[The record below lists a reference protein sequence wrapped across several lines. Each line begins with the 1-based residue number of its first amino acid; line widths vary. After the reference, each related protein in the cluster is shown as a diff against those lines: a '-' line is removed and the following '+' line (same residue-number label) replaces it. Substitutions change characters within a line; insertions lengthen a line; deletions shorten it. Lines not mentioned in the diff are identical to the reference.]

1 MDFKGKNFIA
11 SYSGGK
17 DSTLAIYRAIK
28 SGMNPLELV
37 TTYNTSMAQ
46 SWFHKIPDTLLCK
59 VSYEIG
65 IPISLIQTPGEKYTE
80 NFENKLREAKG
91 RGAQVCVFG
100 DIDLEEHLEWC
111 TKRCKAVGLDAFF
124 PLWKEERKKLVYEF
138 IDYGFKTMITVVDTK
153 RLPEK
158 FLGRILS
165 RETADE
171 IESYGADICGEN
183 GEFHTFA
190 FDGPLFKNPVN
201 FSTGEIA
208 RSENY
213 SVLPLK

>member
-1 MDFKGKNFIA
+1 
-11 SYSGGK
+11 
-17 DSTLAIYRAIK
+17 
-28 SGMNPLELV
+28 
-37 TTYNTSMAQ
+37 
-46 SWFHKIPDTLLCK
+46 
-59 VSYEIG
+59 
-65 IPISLIQTPGEKYTE
+65 
-80 NFENKLREAKG
+80 
-91 RGAQVCVFG
+91 
-100 DIDLEEHLEWC
+100 
-111 TKRCKAVGLDAFF
+111 
-124 PLWKEERKKLVYEF
+124 
-138 IDYGFKTMITVVDTK
+138 MITVVDTK